1 MRSSAD
7 KGALVTGHR
16 PVSCFSSCR
25 ASSSAKRRRRGARA
39 AEKAKGGGGKTS
51 GREECPRRNPRRGAK
66 IDRSASI
73 ARGRRGGAVGGSAY
87 LECLGHERLLE
98 QVARGGDHG
107 LRGGRPRDGAKHGA
121 FLPRA
126 TDTDGPAK
134 RSPRGAR
141 ERCGSGRGRAH
152 GTCVRSRSP
161 VASAA
166 ERSDGVR
173 ASRSG
178 RERGGASPR
187 REIKNRP
194 RSAKRFHPNHERTH
208 SPCSEGFGSS
218 TRGARSSW

>member
-16 PVSCFSSCR
+16 PVSCFSSYR

-39 AEKAKGGGGKTS
+39 AEKAKGCGKTS
-51 GREECPRRNPRRGAK
+51 GRECPRRNPRRGAK

-194 RSAKRFHPNHERTH
+194 RSAKRFHPNHERTLTRR
-208 SPCSEGFGSS
+208 GFRQFNSALGHP
-218 TRGARSSW
+218 G

>member
-1 MRSSAD
+1 
-7 KGALVTGHR
+7 
-16 PVSCFSSCR
+16 
-25 ASSSAKRRRRGARA
+25 
-39 AEKAKGGGGKTS
+39 
-51 GREECPRRNPRRGAK
+51 
-66 IDRSASI
+66 
-73 ARGRRGGAVGGSAY
+73 
-87 LECLGHERLLE
+87 
-98 QVARGGDHG
+98 VARGGDHG

-194 RSAKRFHPNHERTH
+194 RSAKRFHERTLALLG
-208 SPCSEGFGSS
+208 GFREFNSALGQSLNFRVFGGVFRFLYVVP
-218 TRGARSSW
+218 TRRAPLRRESLQ